1 MLLGEGLIGAIVAIL
16 VVITVMRSVRIVPQA
31 RARNVERLG
40 RYRKTLEPGLNFVI
54 PMIDR
59 VKPMIDLREQVVS
72 FAGAPVITEDNLVVL
87 IDTVLFF
94 QVTDPRAADYEIVN
108 YIQAIEQI
116 TATMLRSVIG
126 SMDLEQTLT
135 SRDKINALLRGVL
148 DDASGK
154 WGIRVTRVEI
164 KAIDPP
170 KSVKDAMEKQM
181 RAEREKRAAILTAEG
196 VRQSKILTAEGE
208 KQSAIL
214 TAEGVKQAKILT
226 AEGEAQAIGAVF
238 QAVHDND
245 PDPKLLAYQYL
256 QTLPQIAQGSGSTFW
271 VIPSEITSA
280 LRSVA
285 NAFGVG
291 DEAPAAGT
299 EPATKGRTRREP
311 PAVSAGSAAAG
322 DTPALDPAPLS
333 GGTAS
338 GDTLVPNG
346 NAASD
351 AEVSAASGDRRR
363 AERHARRRR
372 PRDQLRRSA
381 GVHRSGRPRSG
392 GSGGDPGQ
400 RPALG
405 QRQRRDRL
413 GRYLR
418 SSTSALPMSA
428 AMTMTASSRTG
439 KNRSWRRPSCSLT
452 AACAADPAELS
463 ACAVGAAVATPGA
476 VSVAVRWADSAV
488 EVVVVSAGPGQDAR
502 AIAGSSARGA
512 GAGCCRSAE
521 AEAEVTG
528 LAQKSVR
535 SGDIRPRP
543 DAAVSAR

>member
-1 MLLGEGLIGAIVAIL
+1 MLIAESVIAAVVALL
-16 VVITVMRSVRIVPQA
+16 VVIIVVRSVRIVPQA

-40 RYRKTLEPGLNFVI
+40 RYRKTLGPGLNFVI

-72 FAGAPVITEDNLVVL
+72 FVGAPVITEDNLVVL

-154 WGIRVTRVEI
+154 WGIRVTRVEL

-196 VRQSKILTAEGE
+196 VRASKILTAEGE

-214 TAEGVKQAKILT
+214 TAEGVRQAKILT

-256 QTLPQIAQGSGSTFW
+256 QTLPQLAQGAGNTFW
-271 VIPSEITSA
+271 VIPSEVTSA

-285 NAFGVG
+285 SAFGGG
-291 DEAPAAGT
+291 DAAPAAGT
-299 EPATKGRTRREP
+299 EPATRATTRREP
-311 PAVSAGSAAAG
+311 PAVSAGSGPAG
-322 DTPALDPAPLS
+322 DVPALDPAP
-333 GGTAS
+333 GTLA
-338 GDTLVPNG
+338 PNG
-346 NAASD
+346 SAASD
-351 AEVSAASGDRRR
+351 AARAAEAGSSADPTPATADTLSAMLSAAVPGTSYVDPLGSIDPIGPEAEVSAATQDSDPSF
-363 AERHARRRR
+363 AN
-372 PRDQLRRSA
+372 
-381 GVHRSGRPRSG
+381 
-392 GSGGDPGQ
+392 GSE
-400 RPALG
+400 A
-405 QRQRRDRL
+405 
-413 GRYLR
+413 
-418 SSTSALPMSA
+418 
-428 AMTMTASSRTG
+428 TG
-439 KNRSWRRPSCSLT
+439 
-452 AACAADPAELS
+452 
-463 ACAVGAAVATPGA
+463 
-476 VSVAVRWADSAV
+476 
-488 EVVVVSAGPGQDAR
+488 
-502 AIAGSSARGA
+502 
-512 GAGCCRSAE
+512 
-521 AEAEVTG
+521 
-528 LAQKSVR
+528 
-535 SGDIRPRP
+535 
-543 DAAVSAR
+543 

>member
-1 MLLGEGLIGAIVAIL
+1 MLLAESVIAAVVALL

-181 RAEREKRAAILTAEG
+181 RAEREKRAAVLTAEG
-196 VRQSKILTAEGE
+196 VRQAKILTAEGE

-214 TAEGVKQAKILT
+214 TAEGVRQAKILT
-226 AEGEAQAIGAVF
+226 AEGEAQAIGTVF

-256 QTLPQIAQGSGSTFW
+256 QTLPQLAQGAGNTFW
-271 VIPSEITSA
+271 VIPSEVTSA

-285 NAFGVG
+285 SAFGGG
-291 DEAPAAGT
+291 DVAAAAGT
-299 EPATKGRTRREP
+299 EPAARATTRREP
-311 PAVSAGSAAAG
+311 PAVSAGSG
-322 DTPALDPAPLS
+322 PVGGPPALDPAP
-333 GGTAS
+333 AS
-338 GDTLVPNG
+338 GTTLAPNG

-351 AEVSAASGDRRR
+351 AAAAAEAGPSAGATPATADNLSAMLAAAVPGTSFVDPLGSIDPVGSEADGSAATQDSDPSF
-363 AERHARRRR
+363 AN
-372 PRDQLRRSA
+372 
-381 GVHRSGRPRSG
+381 
-392 GSGGDPGQ
+392 GSE
-400 RPALG
+400 A
-405 QRQRRDRL
+405 
-413 GRYLR
+413 
-418 SSTSALPMSA
+418 
-428 AMTMTASSRTG
+428 TG
-439 KNRSWRRPSCSLT
+439 
-452 AACAADPAELS
+452 
-463 ACAVGAAVATPGA
+463 
-476 VSVAVRWADSAV
+476 
-488 EVVVVSAGPGQDAR
+488 
-502 AIAGSSARGA
+502 
-512 GAGCCRSAE
+512 
-521 AEAEVTG
+521 
-528 LAQKSVR
+528 
-535 SGDIRPRP
+535 
-543 DAAVSAR
+543 

>member
-1 MLLGEGLIGAIVAIL
+1 MLLAEIVIAAVVALL

-154 WGIRVTRVEI
+154 WGIRVTRVEL

-214 TAEGVKQAKILT
+214 TAEGVRQAKILHRGRRG
-226 AEGEAQAIGAVF
+226 AGHRRGLPGRARQRPRSQAAR
-238 QAVHDND
+238 
-245 PDPKLLAYQYL
+245 
-256 QTLPQIAQGSGSTFW
+256 LP
-271 VIPSEITSA
+271 V
-280 LRSVA
+280 
-285 NAFGVG
+285 
-291 DEAPAAGT
+291 PAD
-299 EPATKGRTRREP
+299 
-311 PAVSAGSAAAG
+311 AAA
-322 DTPALDPAPLS
+322 T
-333 GGTAS
+333 
-338 GDTLVPNG
+338 
-346 NAASD
+346 
-351 AEVSAASGDRRR
+351 R
-363 AERHARRRR
+363 ARRRQHVLGHPQR
-372 PRDQLRRSA
+372 GHVRAAVGGQCLRRRVTR
-381 GVHRSGRPRSG
+381 GPRRS
-392 GSGGDPGQ
+392 
-400 RPALG
+400 
-405 QRQRRDRL
+405 
-413 GRYLR
+413 
-418 SSTSALPMSA
+418 
-428 AMTMTASSRTG
+428 
-439 KNRSWRRPSCSLT
+439 PS
-452 AACAADPAELS
+452 
-463 ACAVGAAVATPGA
+463 
-476 VSVAVRWADSAV
+476 
-488 EVVVVSAGPGQDAR
+488 Q
-502 AIAGSSARGA
+502 ARGA
-512 GAGCCRSAE
+512 G
-521 AEAEVTG
+521 
-528 LAQKSVR
+528 LAVR
-535 SGDIRPRP
+535 HPLSRPERGRRRCSRP
-543 DAAVSAR
+543 GRRPQAMDRP

>member
-1 MLLGEGLIGAIVAIL
+1 MLVAEIVIAAVVALL

-40 RYRKTLEPGLNFVI
+40 RYRKTLEPGLNFVL

-72 FAGAPVITEDNLVVL
+72 FNGAPVITEDNLVVL

-154 WGIRVTRVEI
+154 WGIRVTRVEL

-181 RAEREKRAAILTAEG
+181 RAEREKRAAVLTAEG

-214 TAEGVKQAKILT
+214 TAEGLRQAKILT
-226 AEGEAQAIGAVF
+226 AEGEAQAIGTVF

-256 QTLPQIAQGSGSTFW
+256 QTLPQLAQGAGNTFW
-271 VIPSEITSA
+271 VIPSEVTTA

-285 NAFGVG
+285 SAFGG
-291 DEAPAAGT
+291 SDAASAPA
-299 EPATKGRTRREP
+299 PSRTNRLP
-311 PAVSAGSAAAG
+311 NDAASTQSSPLDPSAG
-322 DTPALDPAPLS
+322 L
-333 GGTAS
+333 
-338 GDTLVPNG
+338 
-346 NAASD
+346 
-351 AEVSAASGDRRR
+351 
-363 AERHARRRR
+363 
-372 PRDQLRRSA
+372 
-381 GVHRSGRPRSG
+381 
-392 GSGGDPGQ
+392 
-400 RPALG
+400 
-405 QRQRRDRL
+405 
-413 GRYLR
+413 
-418 SSTSALPMSA
+418 
-428 AMTMTASSRTG
+428 
-439 KNRSWRRPSCSLT
+439 
-452 AACAADPAELS
+452 
-463 ACAVGAAVATPGA
+463 AVGAATAMPAGDEPAALEPATVSPATPAAADALKAILAAAHDSSNPPSANGA
-476 VSVAVRWADSAV
+476 
-488 EVVVVSAGPGQDAR
+488 ETEGQDL
-502 AIAGSSARGA
+502 
-512 GAGCCRSAE
+512 
-521 AEAEVTG
+521 T
-528 LAQKSVR
+528 
-535 SGDIRPRP
+535 
-543 DAAVSAR
+543 

>member
-1 MLLGEGLIGAIVAIL
+1 MVLAEIIIAAVVAIF
-16 VVITVMRSVRIVPQA
+16 VVITVVRSIRIVPQA

-40 RYRKTLEPGLNFVI
+40 RYRKTLEPGMNFVI

-181 RAEREKRAAILTAEG
+181 RAEREKRAAVLTAEG

-214 TAEGVKQAKILT
+214 TAEGAKQSAILR
-226 AEGEAQAIGAVF
+226 AEGQAQAIAAVF

-256 QTLPQIAQGSGSTFW
+256 QTLPQLAQGAGNTFW
-271 VIPSEITSA
+271 VIPSEVTTA

-285 NAFGVG
+285 SAFGG
-291 DEAPAAGT
+291 GGEAPAESSQG
-299 EPATKGRTRREP
+299 PRDQDRRKP
-311 PAVSAGSAAAG
+311 PAVPVPAGRHAISGASPADGSPELQAEPPGVGTADRTADSDGALDADAVASAPAPTGPDPAAAAEAMTAMLAATIPSVTFGDPLGASDPLSAGGQGPADIPAGTLDRDAAANG
-322 DTPALDPAPLS
+322 SDPAS
-333 GGTAS
+333 
-338 GDTLVPNG
+338 
-346 NAASD
+346 
-351 AEVSAASGDRRR
+351 
-363 AERHARRRR
+363 
-372 PRDQLRRSA
+372 
-381 GVHRSGRPRSG
+381 
-392 GSGGDPGQ
+392 
-400 RPALG
+400 
-405 QRQRRDRL
+405 
-413 GRYLR
+413 
-418 SSTSALPMSA
+418 
-428 AMTMTASSRTG
+428 
-439 KNRSWRRPSCSLT
+439 
-452 AACAADPAELS
+452 
-463 ACAVGAAVATPGA
+463 
-476 VSVAVRWADSAV
+476 
-488 EVVVVSAGPGQDAR
+488 
-502 AIAGSSARGA
+502 
-512 GAGCCRSAE
+512 
-521 AEAEVTG
+521 
-528 LAQKSVR
+528 
-535 SGDIRPRP
+535 
-543 DAAVSAR
+543 